1 MVEHNKTA
9 KLIAGV
15 QFEPKEAA
23 FAAWCD
29 TLAALDSLEEP
40 GSHLSRIALPR
51 IAWREVGSTAAPI
64 GFSEQAWK
72 AKAGTIP

>member
-1 MVEHNKTA
+1 MVEHHKTA

-15 QFEPKEAA
+15 QFETKEAA

-29 TLAALDSLEEP
+29 TLAALDSLQEP

-51 IAWREVGSTAAPI
+51 IAWRKLWRSIA
-64 GFSEQAWK
+64 
-72 AKAGTIP
+72 